1 MTNFLFNIKITICES
16 LLLNWLMKRWRPP
29 GGHTIS
35 FLNNGMQDRWR
46 KLMWYSRK
54 WSRGVVLVRDLFQ
67 HAPEQYTLFIFPD
80 NEHATVDEGL
90 PNCLQHAVFMPPH
103 ARVQR
108 LKDEIANAIER
119 PLLPRQDPPFNR
131 LRRCINCACRSVSDA
146 QTKVIY
152 AFSIGLSPHEVAA
165 ALNISPKTIHSHK
178 KNIMSKFN
186 LNSRQQFNNL
196 VQLLAKR
203 WYNSSFYSVKQS
215 SSGTENIPS
224 LAPFLNIGK
233 ATP

>member
-1 MTNFLFNIKITICES
+1 PAIDDLAQYM
-16 LLLNWLMKRWRPP
+16 
-29 GGHTIS
+29 G
-35 FLNNGMQDRWR
+35 
-46 KLMWYSRK
+46 YSR
-54 WSRGVVLVRDLFQ
+54 RFVYDVFY
-67 HAPEQYTLFIFPD
+67 QY
-80 NEHATVDEGL
+80 GQL
-90 PNCLQHAVFMPPH
+90 PIGQYIRLRHVVFMPPH

-203 WYNSSFYSVKQS
+203 
-215 SSGTENIPS
+215 
-224 LAPFLNIGK
+224 
-233 ATP
+233 